1 LAREAARGVIVDV
14 HPPRSGWQRSVP
26 GPVWTPAGERGK
38 LVCVV
43 TDETAGRGLAAWAGE
58 DHVCG
63 SCCLAYAQVTL
74 DDAVRAIQALPVR
87 LRAAVDGV
95 PSRIRRQRPGPSA
108 WSVAEYACHIRD
120 VLIST
125 TIRLHRG
132 RTESSPAVDP
142 MFNDLRAKL
151 FGYNQ
156 ADLAAV
162 LEETAAAVA
171 GLCQEI
177 SRMNGP
183 DWDRVV
189 LRRPGEQRTTR
200 WLVRQAMHEGL
211 HHLADIAAVH
221 ASLTYRPGA
230 SFPRRQGHADEENY
244 RT

>member
-1 LAREAARGVIVDV
+1 
-14 HPPRSGWQRSVP
+14 VP
-26 GPVWTPAGERGK
+26 
-38 LVCVV
+38 VV
-43 TDETAGRGLAAWAGE
+43 TDEVADRDRPAWAGE

-63 SCCLAYAQVTL
+63 SCHMAYAQITV
-74 DDAVRAIQALPVR
+74 DDAVQAIQALPAR
-87 LRAAVDGV
+87 LRAAVDAV
-95 PSRIRRQRPGPSA
+95 PSPARRQRPGPSA

-132 RTESSPAVDP
+132 RTESAPAVDP
-142 MFNDLRAKL
+142 MFNDLRAEL

-162 LEETAAAVA
+162 LEETDAAVA

-221 ASLTYRPGA
+221 ASLT
-230 SFPRRQGHADEENY
+230 
-244 RT
+244 